1 MSEKTYYQKKK
12 SRDVILS
19 RAKDYYEK
27 EKERL
32 KNKQEINTE
41 IYLKNKKIK
50 RDNMEEIDTITC
62 LKKRNKN

>member
-1 MSEKTYYQKKK
+1 MSEKTYYQKK

>member
-1 MSEKTYYQKKK
+1 MRKRIIKKKK

-32 KNKQEINTE
+32 KNEQEINTE

>member
-1 MSEKTYYQKKK
+1 M
-12 SRDVILS
+12 ILS

-32 KNKQEINTE
+32 KNEQEINTE

>member
-1 MSEKTYYQKKK
+1 MRKRIIKKKK

>member
-50 RDNMEEIDTITC
+50 RANMEEIDTITC

>member
-1 MSEKTYYQKKK
+1 MSEKTYYQKK

-27 EKERL
+27 EKERS